1 VATPPEPG
9 ARDALLGEAPVPW
22 VVVHLPHASREIPAD
37 LRPTFLVD
45 DAALERELDRMTD
58 HYTDALFAVA
68 GTAVETV
75 RFPVSRLVVDPERF
89 EDDAR
94 EPMAQRG
101 QGVVYT
107 LTSDGRPLRHP
118 PTPREREALL
128 DRFYRPHHARLT
140 ECVAAALA
148 AHGIALIVDAHSF
161 PDQPLPMEFDQ
172 RADRPDIGIGTD
184 PFHTPA
190 PLVERL
196 VAACDALGWSVQV
209 DAPYAGAM
217 VPGRFFGRDPRV
229 QSVLIEV
236 NRRLYVEDGPRGV
249 RPAAGFTAVRER
261 VQRLVRAAVEAVEDR
276 KSPARSPGRLTD

>member
-9 ARDALLGEAPVPW
+9 GRQSLPEEAPAPR
-22 VVVHLPHASREIPAD
+22 VVIHLPHASREIPAD
-37 LRPTFLVD
+37 LRPTFLLD

-68 GTAVETV
+68 EAAVATV

-140 ECVAAALA
+140 ELVAAALA
-148 AHGIALIVDAHSF
+148 VHGTALIVDAHSF
-161 PDQPLPMEFDQ
+161 PDQPLPMELDQ
-172 RADRPDIGIGTD
+172 RPDRPDICIGTD

-190 PLVERL
+190 ALVERL
-196 VAACDALGWSVQV
+196 AAACGALGWSVRV

-236 NRRLYVEDGPRGV
+236 NRRLYVEDGPRGA

-261 VQRLVRAAVEAVEDR
+261 VQRLVRGAVEAVEDQTR
-276 KSPARSPGRLTD
+276 PTRSPGGLTD

>member
-1 VATPPEPG
+1 VATPPDPG
-9 ARDALLGEAPVPW
+9 PRRLLPDQAPGPW
-22 VVVHLPHASREIPAD
+22 VVIHLPHASREIPAD

-68 GTAVETV
+68 ESAVATV

-140 ECVAAALA
+140 GRVAAALA
-148 AHGIALIVDAHSF
+148 AQGIVLIIDAHSF
-161 PDQPLPMEFDQ
+161 PDQPLPMELDQ
-172 RADRPDIGIGTD
+172 RPDRPDICIGTD

-190 PLVERL
+190 VLVERL
-196 VAACDALGWSVQV
+196 VAACDAPGWSVQV

-217 VPGRFFGRDPRV
+217 VPGRFFRQEPRV

-261 VQRLVRAAVEAVEDR
+261 VQRLVRVAMEAVAGR
-276 KSPARSPGRLTD
+276 TRPARSPGGLTD